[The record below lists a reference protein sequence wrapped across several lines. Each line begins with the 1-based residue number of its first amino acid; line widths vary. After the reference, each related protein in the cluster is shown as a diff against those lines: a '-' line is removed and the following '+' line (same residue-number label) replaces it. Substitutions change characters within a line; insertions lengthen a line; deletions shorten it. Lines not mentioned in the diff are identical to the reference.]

1 MRNEK
6 MLYDRKIKPLKYQLT
21 IRIGNPSNKMLELLV
36 VLDDCGDRVVHPLKG
51 EGEVSDIVVRKPLD
65 KVQAEHWRSSKKKTN
80 KAAVKLNG

>member
-1 MRNEK
+1 

-21 IRIGNPSNKMLELLV
+21 IRIGNPGNKMLELLV
-36 VLDDCGDRVVHPLKG
+36 VLDNCGDRVVHPLKG
-51 EGEVSDIVVRKPLD
+51 EGVVSDIVVRKPLD